1 MAKST
6 RNRKDTIT
14 IILLKLNHSILWY
27 RNNITNLITNCKTL
41 VYSTNND
48 FEIHDSLTLLT

>member
-48 FEIHDSLTLLT
+48 FEIHDLLTLLT